1 MEQSFAL
8 KTIPHF
14 RKIAVRDSSVK
25 AVLVTPAIYNRIH
38 DHLHGFAMSVF
49 GDMAEREP
57 VTVASYR
64 LEPSS
69 VLKSCNTCNRA
80 DLNLAGVHT
89 CSISNTVGGGVGEKR

>member
-25 AVLVTPAIYNRIH
+25 SVLVTPAIYNRIH

-69 VLKSCNTCNRA
+69 VLKSCTPA
-80 DLNLAGVHT
+80 
-89 CSISNTVGGGVGEKR
+89 TVQT